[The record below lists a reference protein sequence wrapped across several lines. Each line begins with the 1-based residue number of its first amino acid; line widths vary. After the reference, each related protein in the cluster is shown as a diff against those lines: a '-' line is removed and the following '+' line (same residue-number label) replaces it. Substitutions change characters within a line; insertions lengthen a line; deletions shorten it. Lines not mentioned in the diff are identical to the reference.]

1 MLLTRTGLVV
11 TSQRFGKMDG
21 TVAGEG
27 VEVARSAVHQLITV
41 LCLSVLAVI
50 VAVPRL
56 LLNTMLVF
64 AVCLLPASALCAGTC
79 FVLITVILTA
89 RVVLSLPQPLIFGPK
104 SPLSD
109 GKPRLMGYE
118 SHDLHSG
125 FVLAKDLI
133 LELLRWLRDIVYYL
147 TILER
152 MICSLTAGKHFRQY
166 LYSGN
171 LLVIKNFVAF
181 IDERVLYDIL
191 LGGMLGASAGA
202 MMSVL
207 CVESGY
213 RTVVLPIIS
222 ELVHLQH
229 GLHKIKTGK
238 LVHSHSKIHS
248 AIVGGLVSTSL
259 AVQLTDTCSQALSG
273 GFCDATKLHVLGV
286 FCVALIWKATRR
298 DLIYGVYGAATV
310 VVVQVLE
317 DAIQVKDIQVIL
329 ISTLVCAGIGALRI
343 VKEFHLK
350 GGKHFYVLCIV
361 SSSRCPN
368 SSYTCRTTEISWN

>member
-1 MLLTRTGLVV
+1 M
-11 TSQRFGKMDG
+11 
-21 TVAGEG
+21 AGEG
-27 VEVARSAVHQLITV
+27 VEVARGAVHQLITV

-50 VAVPRL
+50 IAVPRL

-64 AVCLLPASALCAGTC
+64 AVCLLPASALCTVTC

-89 RVVLSLPQPLIFGPK
+89 RVVLSLLQLLFGPK
-104 SPLSD
+104 SPSSD
-109 GKPRLMGYE
+109 GKLRMGYK
-118 SHDLHSG
+118 SYDLHTG
-125 FVLAKDLI
+125 FVLAIDLI

-152 MICSLTAGKHFRQY
+152 MICSLTAGKHVRQY

-171 LLVIKNFVAF
+171 FVKNFVAF

-202 MMSVL
+202 MMGVL
-207 CVESGY
+207 CVECGY
-213 RTVVLPIIS
+213 ETVVLSILS

-229 GLHKIKTGK
+229 GLHKIQTGK

-248 AIVGGLVSTSL
+248 AIVGGMVSTCL
-259 AVQLTDTCSQALSG
+259 AVQSTEACSQALSG
-273 GFCDATKLHVLGV
+273 GFCDATILHVLGV

-298 DLIYGVYGAATV
+298 DLVYGVYGAATV

-317 DAIQVKDIQVIL
+317 DAMQVKDSQVIL

-343 VKEFHLK
+343 VMEFHLK
-350 GGKHFYVLCIV
+350 GGKKYLCIRFTIIV
-361 SSSRCPN
+361 DSSSR
-368 SSYTCRTTEISWN
+368 YTSLILLIP